1 MTEGWRYVLVPQ
13 ARRDMR
19 RLDRTVRQRIF
30 DALDLL
36 VSERR
41 GDVTKLHGG
50 DDEWRLR
57 VGDYRIRF
65 ERDSRS
71 RTIVVL
77 RVLPR
82 GRAYR

>member
-36 VSERR
+36 VAERR
-41 GDVTKLHGG
+41 GDVAKLHGS
-50 DDEWRLR
+50 DYEWRLR
-57 VGDYRIRF
+57 VGNYRIRF
-65 ERDSRS
+65 QRDSRS
-71 RTIVVL
+71 LTIVVL